1 MSFTNYII
9 VINSNYD
16 CYILYG
22 KGTEPNQRRLDLR
35 ITQLE
40 SDVGEIIKGYS
51 YERNKK
57 YSEQYTGDLN
67 AVILQFR
74 AGVQSDKE

>member
-1 MSFTNYII
+1 M
-9 VINSNYD
+9 
-16 CYILYG
+16 
-22 KGTEPNQRRLDLR
+22 
-35 ITQLE
+35 E

-57 YSEQYTGDLN
+57 YFEQNAGDLI